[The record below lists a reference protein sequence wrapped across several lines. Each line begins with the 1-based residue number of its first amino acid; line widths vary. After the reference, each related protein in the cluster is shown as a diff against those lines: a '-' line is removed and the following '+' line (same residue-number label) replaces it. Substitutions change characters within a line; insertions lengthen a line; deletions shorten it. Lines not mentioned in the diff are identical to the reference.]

1 MRAMVRQHPIR
12 IFVPVLALG
21 LAACGSASAQ
31 QRETPYWATIDT
43 TELNMRVGPSTEY
56 RIDWVYRRK
65 GMPLKVLRIK
75 DDGWRFVEDHE
86 GARGWVVGRMLTPD
100 RSVLVIG
107 DDPAPMR
114 AEASDNAALKW
125 KLAPGVV
132 AMLYECEAGWCSVNL
147 GNRAGYVSADRLW
160 GAGEP

>member
-1 MRAMVRQHPIR
+1 MRMMIKQLPIR
-12 IFVPVLALG
+12 ISVPVLALA
-21 LAACGSASAQ
+21 LAACGSANAQ

-56 RIDWVYRRK
+56 RIEWVYRRQ
-65 GMPLKVLRIK
+65 GMPLKVLRMK

-86 GARGWVVGRMLTPD
+86 GAQGWVVGRMLTPD

-107 DDPAPMR
+107 DGPAPMR

-132 AMLYECEAGWCSVNL
+132 AMLDECEAGWCSVSL

-160 GAGEP
+160 GVGEP